1 MNIIVAL
8 YAALLFFIL
17 TPGILLRLPKNG
29 SNNVVT
35 ATHALVFAVILYFTQ
50 SIVWRFSSSLG
61 M

>member
-35 ATHALVFAVILYFTQ
+35 ATHALFFAVILYFTQ

>member
-17 TPGILLRLPKNG
+17 SPGIFLRIPKNG
-29 SNNVVT
+29 SNRTVT
-35 ATHALVFAVILYFTQ
+35 AVHALVFAILLYFTQ
-50 SIVWRFSSSLG
+50 SIVWQFSHSLG

>member
-17 TPGILLRLPKNG
+17 TPGILLRIPKNG

-35 ATHALVFAVILYFTQ
+35 ATHALVFAVILYLTQ
-50 SIVWRFSSSLG
+50 SIVWRFSNSLG